1 MNEEIRRLFPITKEY
16 IYLNSA
22 AVSPPPTIAIEALN
36 EQLRDVQM
44 YGSRNY
50 RQWVGRKE
58 SCRRL
63 LAGLINARPEQI
75 AFLRN
80 TSDALSTIANGLK
93 WNAGENIVTFQN
105 EFPSNIYAWRQIR
118 DTENIELRF
127 CPEREN
133 GRIDSDEFISLIDE
147 KTRVV
152 AISAVQ
158 YASGF
163 RADLKRIGEAARA
176 VDALLVVDAIQAAG
190 AVPIDVEADLID
202 AAAGASHK
210 WLMAPEGIG
219 YIYLSDRARSRI
231 EPTLIGWISVEQ
243 PEDYSN
249 FEQQFK
255 PDALAWETGTFASAL
270 FYALEANLKLLT
282 EFGIGEIN
290 KYLLGLGDF
299 LCESLDKEKYELV
312 SSRRENEKSP
322 IVCIRN
328 RNGVEAMQ
336 LYKHL
341 QRQNIVVAPRGD
353 RLRIAP
359 HIYNTR
365 EEIEKLIYALP

>member
-22 AVSPPPTIAIEALN
+22 AVSPPPTIAIEAIN

-105 EFPSNIYAWRQIR
+105 EFPSNVYAWRRIR
-118 DTENIELRF
+118 DTEKVELRF

-176 VDALLVVDAIQAAG
+176 VDALLVVDSIQAAG
-190 AVPIDVEADLID
+190 VVPLDVEADLID

-219 YIYLSDRARSRI
+219 YIYLSDRARARI
-231 EPTLIGWISVEQ
+231 EPTLVGWISVEQ

-255 PDALAWETGTFASAL
+255 PGALAWETGTFASAL
-270 FYALEANLKLLT
+270 FYALEANLKLFT
-282 EFGIGEIN
+282 ELGVAGIN

-299 LCESLDKEKYELV
+299 LCESLDEEKYELV

-341 QRQNIVVAPRGD
+341 QRQNIIVAPRGD

-365 EEIEKLIYALP
+365 EEIEKLIAALP

>member
-22 AVSPPPTIAIEALN
+22 AVSPPPTNAIEALN
-36 EQLRDVQM
+36 EQLRDVQT

-63 LAGLINARPEQI
+63 LAGLINARTEQI

-93 WNAGENIVTFQN
+93 WNAGENVVTFQN
-105 EFPSNIYAWRQIR
+105 EFPSNVYAWRRIR
-118 DTENIELRF
+118 DTEKVELRF

-163 RADLKRIGEAARA
+163 RADLKKIGEAARA
-176 VDALLVVDAIQAAG
+176 VDALLVVDSIQAAG
-190 AVPIDVEADLID
+190 VVPIDVEADLVD

-219 YIYLSDRARSRI
+219 YIYLSDRARARI
-231 EPTLIGWISVEQ
+231 EPTLVGWISVEQ

-255 PDALAWETGTFASAL
+255 PGALAWETGTFASAL
-270 FYALEANLKLLT
+270 FYALEANLKMLT
-282 EFGIGEIN
+282 GLGIGEIN
-290 KYLLGLGDF
+290 KYLLGLGNF
-299 LCESLDKEKYELV
+299 LCESLDEEKYELV

-341 QRQNIVVAPRGD
+341 QRQNIIVAPRGD

-365 EEIEKLIYALP
+365 EEIEELIAALP

>member
-22 AVSPPPTIAIEALN
+22 AVTPPPTIAIEAIN

-63 LAGLINARPEQI
+63 IAGLINARPEQI

-93 WNAGENIVTFQN
+93 WNASENIVTFQN
-105 EFPSNIYAWRQIR
+105 EFPSNVYAWRRIR
-118 DTENIELRF
+118 DTEKVELRF
-127 CPEREN
+127 CPERKN
-133 GRIDSDEFISLIDE
+133 GRIDSDEFVSLIDE

-163 RADLKRIGEAARA
+163 HADLKRIGEAARA
-176 VDALLVVDAIQAAG
+176 VDALLIVDAIQAAG
-190 AVPIDVEADLID
+190 VVPIDVELDLID

-210 WLMAPEGIG
+210 WLMSPEGIG
-219 YIYLSDRARSRI
+219 YIYLSDRARARI
-231 EPTLIGWISVEQ
+231 EPTLVGWISVEQ

-255 PDALAWETGTFASAL
+255 PGALAWETGTFASAL
-270 FYALEANLKLLT
+270 FYALEANLKLFAEL
-282 EFGIGEIN
+282 GVGEIN

-299 LCESLDKEKYELV
+299 LCENLDEEKYELV
-312 SSRRENEKSP
+312 SSRRQNEKSP

-341 QRQNIVVAPRGD
+341 QRQNIIVAPRGD

-365 EEIEKLIYALP
+365 EEIEKLIAALP

>member
-22 AVSPPPTIAIEALN
+22 AVTPPPTIAIEAIN

-105 EFPSNIYAWRQIR
+105 EFPSNVYAWRRIR
-118 DTENIELRF
+118 DTEKVELRF

-190 AVPIDVEADLID
+190 VVPIDVEADLID

-219 YIYLSDRARSRI
+219 YIYLSDRARARI
-231 EPTLIGWISVEQ
+231 EPTLVGWISVEQ

-255 PDALAWETGTFASAL
+255 PGALAWETGTFASAL
-270 FYALEANLKLLT
+270 FYALEANLKLFT
-282 EFGIGEIN
+282 ELGVAGIN

-341 QRQNIVVAPRGD
+341 QRQNIIVAPRGD

-365 EEIEKLIYALP
+365 EEIKKLISALP

>member
-22 AVSPPPTIAIEALN
+22 AITPPPTIAIEAIN

-63 LAGLINARPEQI
+63 IAGLINARPEQI

-105 EFPSNIYAWRQIR
+105 EFPSNVYAWRRIR
-118 DTENIELRF
+118 DTEKVELRF

-133 GRIDSDEFISLIDE
+133 GRIDSDEFVSLIDE

-176 VDALLVVDAIQAAG
+176 VDALLVIDAIQAAG
-190 AVPIDVEADLID
+190 VVPIDVEADLID

-219 YIYLSDRARSRI
+219 YIYLSDRARARI
-231 EPTLIGWISVEQ
+231 EPTLVGWISVEQ
-243 PEDYSN
+243 PEEYSN

-255 PDALAWETGTFASAL
+255 PGALAWETGTFASAL
-270 FYALEANLKLLT
+270 FYALEANLKLFSEL
-282 EFGIGEIN
+282 GVGEIN

-299 LCESLDKEKYELV
+299 LCENLDEEKYELV

-341 QRQNIVVAPRGD
+341 QRQNIIVAPRGD

-365 EEIEKLIYALP
+365 EEIKKLISALP

>member
-1 MNEEIRRLFPITKEY
+1 MYEEIRRLFPITEQFV
-16 IYLNSA
+16 YLNSA
-22 AVSPPPTIAIEALN
+22 AVSPPPTIAIEAIN

-58 SCRRL
+58 SSRRL
-63 LAGLINARPEQI
+63 LAGLIKARPEQI

-80 TSDALSTIANGLK
+80 TSDAISTIANGLK
-93 WNAGENIVTFQN
+93 WKAGENIVTFQN
-105 EFPSNIYAWRQIR
+105 EFPSNVYAWRRIR
-118 DTENIELRF
+118 DTESVELRF
-127 CPEREN
+127 CPERKG
-133 GRIDSDEFISLIDE
+133 GRIDLDEFISLIDE

-163 RADLKRIGEAARA
+163 RADLERIGEAARS
-176 VDALLVVDAIQAAG
+176 VDALLVVDAIQATG
-190 AVPIDVEADLID
+190 VVPLDVETDLID

-210 WLMAPEGIG
+210 WLMSPEGIG
-219 YIYLSDRARSRI
+219 YIYLSDRARSQI

-249 FEQQFK
+249 FEQQFQ
-255 PDALAWETGTFASAL
+255 PGALAWETGTFASAL
-270 FYALEANLKLLT
+270 FYALEVNLKLFT
-282 EFGIGEIN
+282 ELGVCEIN

-299 LCESLDKEKYELV
+299 FCENLDKEKYELV
-312 SSRRENEKSP
+312 SSRRENEKSQ

-336 LYKHL
+336 LYKNL
-341 QRQNIVVAPRGD
+341 QRQNIIVAPRGD

-365 EEIEKLIYALP
+365 EDINKLIAALP

>member
-22 AVSPPPTIAIEALN
+22 AVTPPPTIAIEAIN

-58 SCRRL
+58 NCRRL
-63 LAGLINARPEQI
+63 LANLINARPEQI

-93 WNAGENIVTFQN
+93 WNAGDNIVTFQN
-105 EFPSNIYAWRQIR
+105 EFPSNVYAWRRIR
-118 DTENIELRF
+118 DTENVELRF
-127 CPEREN
+127 CPERD
-133 GRIDSDEFISLIDE
+133 GHIDLDEFISLIDE
-147 KTRVV
+147 KTRIV

-163 RADLKRIGEAARA
+163 RADLKKIGEAARA

-190 AVPIDVEADLID
+190 VVPIDVETDLID

-210 WLMAPEGIG
+210 WLMSPEGIG
-219 YIYLSDRARSRI
+219 YIYLSDRARARI
-231 EPTLIGWISVEQ
+231 EPTLVGWISVEQ

-255 PDALAWETGTFASAL
+255 PGALAWETGTFASAL

-282 EFGIGEIN
+282 ELGVGGIN

-299 LCESLDKEKYELV
+299 LCESLDEEKYELV

-341 QRQNIVVAPRGD
+341 QRQNIMVAPRGD

-365 EEIEKLIYALP
+365 EEIEKLIAALP

>member
-1 MNEEIRRLFPITKEY
+1 MNARIRRLFPITEEFV
-16 IYLNSA
+16 YLNSA
-22 AVSPPPTIAIEALN
+22 AVTPPPTIAIEALN

-58 SCRRL
+58 SSRRL
-63 LAGLINARPEQI
+63 LADLLNARAEQI
-75 AFLRN
+75 AFMRN

-93 WNAGENIVTFQN
+93 WKAGENIVTFQN
-105 EFPSNIYAWRQIR
+105 EFPSNVYAWRRIR
-118 DTENIELRF
+118 DIESVELRF
-127 CPEREN
+127 CPERD
-133 GRIDSDEFISLIDE
+133 GRIDLDEFVSLIDE

-190 AVPIDVEADLID
+190 VVPIDVEGDLID
-202 AAAGASHK
+202 AAAGATHK
-210 WLMAPEGIG
+210 WLMSPEGIG
-219 YIYLSDRARSRI
+219 YVYLSDRARSQI
-231 EPTLIGWISVEQ
+231 EPTLVGWVSVEQ

-255 PDALAWETGTFASAL
+255 TGALPWETGTFASAL
-270 FYALEANLKLLT
+270 FYALEANLKLIT
-282 EFGIGEIN
+282 ELGVGEIN
-290 KYLLGLGDF
+290 KYLLDLGDF
-299 LCESLDKEKYELV
+299 LCENLDKEKYELV
-312 SSRRENEKSP
+312 SSRRENEKSQ

-353 RLRIAP
+353 RLRISP

-365 EEIEKLIYALP
+365 EDIERLIAALP

>member
-1 MNEEIRRLFPITKEY
+1 MNEEIRRLFPITEEFV
-16 IYLNSA
+16 YLNSA
-22 AVSPPPTIAIEALN
+22 AVTPPPTTAIAAIN

-63 LAGLINARPEQI
+63 LADLINARAEQI
-75 AFLRN
+75 AFMRN
-80 TSDALSTIANGLK
+80 TSDALATIANGLK
-93 WNAGENIVTFQN
+93 WNAGENIITFQN
-105 EFPSNIYAWRQIR
+105 EFPSNVYAWRRIR
-118 DTENIELRF
+118 DTESVELRF
-127 CPEREN
+127 CPERD
-133 GRIDSDEFISLIDE
+133 GRIDLDEFISLIDE
-147 KTRVV
+147 KTRIV

-163 RADLKRIGEAARA
+163 RADLKRIGEAART
-176 VDALLVVDAIQAAG
+176 VDALLVVDAIQGAG
-190 AVPIDVEADLID
+190 VVPIDVESDLID
-202 AAAGASHK
+202 AAAGATHK
-210 WLMAPEGIG
+210 WLMSPEGIG
-219 YIYLSDRARSRI
+219 YIYLSDRARSQI
-231 EPTLIGWISVEQ
+231 EPTLVGWISVEQ

-255 PDALAWETGTFASAL
+255 TGALAWETGTFASAL
-270 FYALEANLKLLT
+270 FYALEANLKLFT
-282 EFGIGEIN
+282 ELGVREIN

-299 LCESLDKEKYELV
+299 LCEDLDKDKYELV
-312 SSRRENEKSP
+312 SSRRENEKSQ

-336 LYKHL
+336 LYKYL

-353 RLRIAP
+353 RLRISP

-365 EEIEKLIYALP
+365 EDIEKLIAALP

>member
-1 MNEEIRRLFPITKEY
+1 MNEQIRRLFPITEQ
-16 IYLNSA
+16 IVYLNSA
-22 AVSPPPTIAIEALN
+22 AVSPPPTIAVEAIN

-58 SCRRL
+58 NCRRL
-63 LAGLINARPEQI
+63 LASLINARTEQI

-93 WNAGENIVTFQN
+93 WKAGENIVTFQN
-105 EFPSNIYAWRQIR
+105 EFPSNVYPWRRIR
-118 DTENIELRF
+118 DNESVELRF
-127 CPEREN
+127 CPERN
-133 GRIDSDEFISLIDE
+133 GRIDLDELISLIDE

-163 RADLKRIGEAARA
+163 SADLKRIGEAARA
-176 VDALLVVDAIQAAG
+176 VDALLVVDAIQAVG
-190 AVPIDVEADLID
+190 VVPIDVEADLID

-210 WLMAPEGIG
+210 WLMSPEGIG
-219 YIYLSDRARSRI
+219 YIYLSDRARSRV
-231 EPTLIGWISVEQ
+231 EPTLVGWISVEQ

-255 PDALAWETGTFASAL
+255 AGALAWETGTFASSL
-270 FYALEANLKLLT
+270 FYAVEANLKLLI
-282 EFGIGEIN
+282 ELGVGEIN
-290 KYLLGLGDF
+290 KYLIGLGDF
-299 LCESLDKEKYELV
+299 LCEALDKEKYELV
-312 SSRRENEKSP
+312 SSRRENEKSQ

-328 RNGVEAMQ
+328 RSGAGAMQ
-336 LYKHL
+336 IYKHL
-341 QRQNIVVAPRGD
+341 QQQNIIVAPRGD
-353 RLRIAP
+353 RLRISP

-365 EEIEKLIYALP
+365 EDIEKLIAGLP

>member
-22 AVSPPPTIAIEALN
+22 AVSPPPTIAIEAIN
-36 EQLRDVQM
+36 DQLRDVQM

-105 EFPSNIYAWRQIR
+105 EFPSNVYAWRRIR
-118 DTENIELRF
+118 DTENVELRF

-133 GRIDSDEFISLIDE
+133 GRIDLDEFVSLIDE

-176 VDALLVVDAIQAAG
+176 VDALLVVDAIQATCV
-190 AVPIDVEADLID
+190 VPIDVEADLID

-210 WLMAPEGIG
+210 WLMSPEGIG

-231 EPTLIGWISVEQ
+231 EPTLVGWISVEQ

-255 PDALAWETGTFASAL
+255 PGALPWETGTFASAL
-270 FYALEANLKLLT
+270 FYALEANLKLFT
-282 EFGIGEIN
+282 ELRVGEIN

-299 LCESLDKEKYELV
+299 LCESLDEEKYELV

-341 QRQNIVVAPRGD
+341 QRQNIIVAPRGD

-365 EEIEKLIYALP
+365 EEIEKLIAALP

>member
-1 MNEEIRRLFPITKEY
+1 MNEEIRRLFPVTEQF

-22 AVSPPPTIAIEALN
+22 AVTPPPTTAIAALN

-44 YGSRNY
+44 YGSLHFRH
-50 RQWVGRKE
+50 WVARKE

-63 LAGLINARPEQI
+63 LAALINARQEQI
-75 AFLRN
+75 AFMRN
-80 TSDALSTIANGLK
+80 TSDALSTVANGLK

-105 EFPSNIYAWRQIR
+105 EFPSNIYAWRRIR
-118 DTENIELRF
+118 DTESVELRL
-127 CPEREN
+127 CPERN
-133 GRIDSDEFISLIDE
+133 GRIDLDEFISLIDE

-163 RADLKRIGEAARA
+163 RANLRKIGEAARA

-190 AVPIDVEADLID
+190 VVPLDVETDLID
-202 AAAGASHK
+202 AAAGGSHK
-210 WLMAPEGIG
+210 WLMAPETVA
-219 YIYLSDRARSRI
+219 YIYLSDRARARI
-231 EPTLIGWISVEQ
+231 QPTLVGWISVEE

-249 FEQQFK
+249 FEQAFK
-255 PDALAWETGTFASAL
+255 PDALAWETGTFVAAY
-270 FYALEANLKLLT
+270 FYALEATLKMFT
-282 EFGIGEIN
+282 ELGVAEIN

-299 LCESLDKEKYELV
+299 LCKSLDKEKYELI
-312 SSRRENEKSP
+312 SSRLESEISP
-322 IVCIRN
+322 IICIRN
-328 RNGVEAMQ
+328 REGIEAMG

-341 QRQNIVVAPRGD
+341 QRQNIIVAPRGD
-353 RLRIAP
+353 RLRISP

-365 EEIEKLIYALP
+365 ADIEKLIAALP

>member
-22 AVSPPPTIAIEALN
+22 AVSPPPTIAIEAIN

-75 AFLRN
+75 AFMRN

-105 EFPSNIYAWRQIR
+105 EFPSNVYAWRRIR
-118 DTENIELRF
+118 DTEKVELRF

-176 VDALLVVDAIQAAG
+176 VDALLVVDSIQAAG
-190 AVPIDVEADLID
+190 VVPLDVEADLID

-219 YIYLSDRARSRI
+219 YIYLSDRARARI
-231 EPTLIGWISVEQ
+231 EPTLVGWISVEQ

-255 PDALAWETGTFASAL
+255 PGALAWETGTFASAL
-270 FYALEANLKLLT
+270 FYALEANLKLFT
-282 EFGIGEIN
+282 ELGVAGIN

-299 LCESLDKEKYELV
+299 LCESLDEEKYELV

-341 QRQNIVVAPRGD
+341 QRQNIIVAPRGD

-365 EEIEKLIYALP
+365 EEIEKLIAALP